1 MGMNPNVALIGA
13 AITVLGL
20 IFAIFGA
27 QWLNLRSIERLF
39 EQLDKRMDDRFATVN
54 QRFVAVDQRFI
65 AVDQRFAAIEQR
77 LDRIERQL
85 EAIFKPMLP
94 SRQ

>member
-1 MGMNPNVALIGA
+1 MSVNPNVALIGA
-13 AITVLGL
+13 AITVLGM

-27 QWLNLRSIERLF
+27 QWLNLRSTERFF
-39 EQLDKRMDDRFATVN
+39 EQFDKRMDDRFATVD
-54 QRFVAVDQRFI
+54 QRFV

-85 EAIFKPMLP
+85 EAVFKPMLP
-94 SRQ
+94 TR